1 MQMRLV
7 MVTKDW
13 LERSPDLSLDAL
25 SRTFGIGRRYLQRI
39 ILDGYG
45 ATPKTLTVKYR
56 ALRAAA
62 MMAVE
67 RHGIDARAFAGYADQ
82 SHLRRNFR
90 FIGLPPVAFLR
101 DQAGPAART
110 RTGRYRACAVRP
122 LALWS

>member
-7 MVTKDW
+7 MVTNDW

-45 ATPKTLTVKYR
+45 AMPKTLAVKYR

-67 RHGIDARAFAGYADQ
+67 RHGIDARACAGLCRPVPPLPELPLHRFAA
-82 SHLRRNFR
+82 RRFPA
-90 FIGLPPVAFLR
+90 GPG
-101 DQAGPAART
+101 GPAART
-110 RTGRYRACAVRP
+110 RTGRYRAGAARP

>member
-25 SRTFGIGRRYLQRI
+25 SRTFGTGRRYLQRI

-67 RHGIDARAFAGYADQ
+67 RHGIDARASAGLCRPVPPPPELPL
-82 SHLRRNFR
+82 H
-90 FIGLPPVAFLR
+90 PPVAFLW
-101 DQAGPAART
+101 DQAKPAART
-110 RTGRYRACAVRP
+110 RTGRYRACAARP